1 MNVKFMISMGISIVA
16 LIVGFVLLYDVK

>member
-1 MNVKFMISMGISIVA
+1 MNLKFMISMGISIVA